1 MPMEA
6 ENAITQKSTARSVL
20 IADIVSSTA
29 LYEQL
34 GDTQARSLV
43 SGGIR
48 ALRDTVVASGGW
60 VVKEMGDGILTS
72 FKGDTAMSAALEMM
86 EKMELHGLEIR
97 VGIHFGEV
105 MEVDR
110 DIFGDVVNTAAR
122 IAGIARANEI
132 LISRTFW
139 NQLDPDVQERARS
152 VPPVSVKGKREP
164 LQLFSILKDE
174 DDAISGEL
182 TMAMVE
188 PEQSAGT
195 RRIELVY
202 GGQPY
207 VLEGE
212 GSIQI
217 GRGSKCEIVVA
228 HHKVSRMHARIFYR
242 NPDFVIEDSSTNGTF
257 IVPENG
263 SQAHILRRD
272 TVLFGSGVIYPGAAP
287 GTENAQAVGFDV
299 T

>member
-1 MPMEA
+1 MATETESATTP
-6 ENAITQKSTARSVL
+6 SSVL
-20 IADIVSSTA
+20 IADIVNSTA

-34 GDTQARSLV
+34 GDTQARALV

-48 ALRDTVVASGGW
+48 ALSDTVVAAGGW
-60 VVKEMGDGILTS
+60 VVKEMGDGILTC
-72 FKGDTAMSAALEMM
+72 FKCDTAMSAALEMM

-105 MEVDR
+105 IEVNR

-132 LISRTFW
+132 LISHPFW
-139 NQLDPDVQERARS
+139 NQLEPDFQERARS
-152 VPPVSVKGKREP
+152 VPPVSVKGKREA
-164 LQLFSILKDE
+164 LQLFSILRDG

-182 TMAMVE
+182 TMAIVE
-188 PEQSAGT
+188 PEQESST

-202 GGQPY
+202 AGQAFA
-207 VLEGE
+207 LEGE
-212 GSIQI
+212 GSIQL

-228 HHKVSRMHARIFYR
+228 HHKVSRIHARIFYR
-242 NPDFVIEDSSTNGTF
+242 KPDYVIADSSTNGTF